1 MNQRKGLY
9 EDFFKRFLD
18 IVCSSFVIIFF
29 SWLYAI
35 IAILVRKKLGKPI
48 IFKQLRPGKI
58 DPKTGRERMF
68 FMYKFRSM
76 TDDRDDNGN
85 LLPDKD
91 RLGKFG
97 KMLRETS
104 LDELP
109 EVLNILKGDMSII
122 GPRPQLIKDMVF
134 MSKKQRRRHLAK
146 PGMSGLAQ
154 VKGRNAITWE
164 EKIYWDLKYVSRI
177 SFLKDL
183 KIFFDTIAIV
193 FKRSGITD
201 GENATA
207 LDYGD
212 VLLKS
217 GKISELEYEKKQK
230 KAREIIANHR

>member
-35 IAILVRKKLGKPI
+35 IAILVRIKLGKPI